1 MSAAVED
8 RHPGAALADLLAG
21 LDAGWNADFVMLAI
35 EAGHIDHAAE
45 RRRGE
50 AHRAFGEQRRPFP
63 LEERMAG
70 DRDEDVEVARRSAAR
85 TGFAFAGQADAGALV
100 HAPRHADLERIVPST
115 APRPPTCAAGT
126 GKHAPHTPAT
136 GASIPGRGEW

>member
-1 MSAAVED
+1 MAAAVED

-63 LEERMAG
+63 LEALMAG
-70 DRDEDVEVARRSAAR
+70 DLDEDVEVARRPAAR
-85 TGFAFAGQADAGALV
+85 TGFDFAGPADAGALV
-100 HAPRHADLERIVPST
+100 GAGRHAEPDLLRLH
-115 APRPPTCAAGT
+115 
-126 GKHAPHTPAT
+126 HA
-136 GASIPGRGEW
+136 